1 MVIFEELKL
10 KKPIKLRKD
19 PNRNEL
25 KKIDNIY
32 YYYNE
37 KLKKNTYWQKNPV
50 GRIVQVNQFGELVYS
65 GNGDYQKNIPKKPSL
80 KKYKTDIMIHTERI
94 KALEEKYTTWW
105 VKDKNGKLI
114 QVNNEEE
121 GGIGFTINSWVRDEA
136 IKAVDLNLR
145 SLKKKAYECSK
156 KELMILIKEE
166 ESKIIK
172 KNGWKAV
179 RATAL
184 SVLGLSWLPFI

>member
-1 MVIFEELKL
+1 MKKIKNRNSLVIFEELKL

-65 GNGDYQKNIPKKPSL
+65 GNAVYQKNIPKKPSL
-80 KKYKTDIMIHTERI
+80 K
-94 KALEEKYTTWW
+94 
-105 VKDKNGKLI
+105 
-114 QVNNEEE
+114 
-121 GGIGFTINSWVRDEA
+121 
-136 IKAVDLNLR
+136 
-145 SLKKKAYECSK
+145 
-156 KELMILIKEE
+156 
-166 ESKIIK
+166 
-172 KNGWKAV
+172 
-179 RATAL
+179 
-184 SVLGLSWLPFI
+184 